1 MVDSHKGNPV
11 KPSEIYRIDAQLGE
25 ELAYI
30 EKPYRDRALSL
41 AARAIE
47 LELPGDIRDII
58 LKEVNAITQTGVRA
72 ARDREMHLWRRW
84 LEDCHEENGELFE
97 P

>member
-1 MVDSHKGNPV
+1 MVDSHEGIPA
-11 KPSEIYRIDAQLGE
+11 EIRQIHRVDVQLGE

-30 EKPYRDRALSL
+30 EKPYRDHALSL
-41 AARAIE
+41 ARRAIE
-47 LELPGDIRDII
+47 LKLPDDMRDII
-58 LKEVNAITQTGVRA
+58 LKEVNTITQTGVRA